1 MKFRGS
7 SSSRR
12 SARPSELLHRLRIAF
27 AVLFAT
33 TSVGTTG
40 YMILGL
46 SFVDALYQT
55 VITVSTVGF
64 REVGTADQID
74 TDYKFFTI
82 VLIMVGAGAVLY
94 TLGVLIETLIEGR
107 LSEEFGRRRMQRTI
121 EDLSNHVIVCGWGQ
135 VGQSIAGTLT
145 GEGHDVVVVDRRQK
159 VADEQLHVVGDATD
173 DAMLSAAGIDRARAL
188 VVALDTDADNVY
200 VTLSGRAFAERL
212 FIVARANDSDAEDKL
227 YRAGA
232 DRVVNPHQL
241 GGAHMAA
248 LVSQPNVTEFLDI
261 TMNNRELAITISE
274 LEVGPASM
282 LARRAIKDL
291 DLAGNTILAIRR
303 ADGAF
308 DHHPDLSLPAGVG
321 DVLIALGTSSEL
333 SALHEEFD
341 G

>member
-1 MKFRGS
+1 MKFRGP

-64 REVGTADQID
+64 RELGTADQID

-145 GEGHDVVVVDRRQK
+145 GEGHDVVVVDRR
-159 VADEQLHVVGDATD
+159 
-173 DAMLSAAGIDRARAL
+173 
-188 VVALDTDADNVY
+188 
-200 VTLSGRAFAERL
+200 
-212 FIVARANDSDAEDKL
+212 DK
-227 YRAGA
+227 
-232 DRVVNPHQL
+232 
-241 GGAHMAA
+241 GG
-248 LVSQPNVTEFLDI
+248 
-261 TMNNRELAITISE
+261 
-274 LEVGPASM
+274 
-282 LARRAIKDL
+282 RRAICTWWAMPPTMQCSPRPGSTGL
-291 DLAGNTILAIRR
+291 
-303 ADGAF
+303 
-308 DHHPDLSLPAGVG
+308 
-321 DVLIALGTSSEL
+321 VLWLLRSTPTPTTSM
-333 SALHEEFD
+333 
-341 G
+341 